1 MRRALEIVGVTLTA
15 MSEANQQTDMDIAGC
30 RWATK
35 ITSEQFYKIV
45 AIHIQKRVNHNDE
58 YLFLH

>member
-1 MRRALEIVGVTLTA
+1 MGRALEIVGVTLTA

-45 AIHIQKRVNHNDE
+45 AFHIQKRVNHKDDYFSIN
-58 YLFLH
+58 